1 MIQHIKNT
9 LQWTIHYQNDPEFSH
24 IRFKRIQGSA
34 QNFDF
39 VDGWID
45 LVTPEEFF
53 TPEPNRLP
61 LFLGTQF
68 GISPHL
74 NKHKEFL
81 TGHLR
86 VAIIAKSQLSGN
98 VAGLFIEDVDLVQSE
113 PEKPYYYWKR
123 VQKVRYFS
131 NTLIQLLEE

>member
-1 MIQHIKNT
+1 MIQHINHK

-24 IRFKRIQGSA
+24 IRFKRIKGSG
-34 QNFDF
+34 QTFDF
-39 VDGWID
+39 VTGWID

-74 NKHKEFL
+74 HLHKEFL

-98 VAGLFIEDVDLVQSE
+98 VAGLFIEDVNLVQSE
-113 PEKPYYYWKR
+113 PKKKYYLWKR
-123 VQKVRYFS
+123 VEKIRTFR
-131 NTLIQLLEE
+131 NQLLEE